1 MVGYEVWDIFCDNT
15 VQGYIWIF
23 HESALKMDSEIFF
36 SKLFLEGKL
45 NTLLQENEWRF
56 QHAGYTLTT
65 IVVHPGKKESLV
77 SQLFVF

>member
-15 VQGYIWIF
+15 VQGYIWIY

-45 NTLLQENEWRF
+45 NTLL
-56 QHAGYTLTT
+56 
-65 IVVHPGKKESLV
+65 
-77 SQLFVF
+77 